1 MVDRESTNAYGGL
14 VMAKKILIIDDDKDI
29 IEALQLVLESEGYEV
44 ESTTSTKGAVA
55 LVKQNNPDL
64 IILDVMFPESSSE
77 GFDLARELNRD
88 DEAGKVPVLMLS
100 AVNAR
105 FNLGFSNKDRDENWL
120 PVAEFMEKP
129 VQPAQLIERVQEL
142 LS

>member
-1 MVDRESTNAYGGL
+1 
-14 VMAKKILIIDDDKDI
+14 MAKKILIIDDDKDI
-29 IEALQLVLESEGYEV
+29 IESLQLVLESKGYDV
-44 ESTTSTKGAVA
+44 ESTLTTKGAVE
-55 LVKQNNPDL
+55 LVKSMGPDL

-88 DEAGKVPVLMLS
+88 QEARQIPVLMLS

-129 VQPAQLIERVQEL
+129 VQPLKLVQRVEELIG
-142 LS
+142 

>member
-1 MVDRESTNAYGGL
+1 
-14 VMAKKILIIDDDKDI
+14 MAKKILIIDDDNDI
-29 IEALQLVLESEGYEV
+29 IEALQLVLDSKGYDV
-44 ESTTSTKGAVA
+44 QSTLTTKGALA
-55 LVKQNNPDL
+55 LVKSLAPDL

-88 DEAGKVPVLMLS
+88 PDGRKVPILMLS

-129 VQPAQLIERVQEL
+129 VQPAKLLKRIEEL
-142 LS
+142 LG

>member
-1 MVDRESTNAYGGL
+1 MG
-14 VMAKKILIIDDDKDI
+14 KKILIIDDDRDI
-29 IEALQLVLESEGYEV
+29 IEALTMVLESRGYETV
-44 ESTTSTKGAVA
+44 STVTTKGALA
-55 LVKQNNPDL
+55 LVKSEKPDV

-77 GFDLARELNRD
+77 GFDLAREISRD
-88 DEAGKVPVLMLS
+88 EEGRKVPILMLS

-129 VQPAQLIERVQEL
+129 VQPEKLLNRLEELIP
-142 LS
+142 

>member
-1 MVDRESTNAYGGL
+1 
-14 VMAKKILIIDDDKDI
+14 MAKKILIIDDDKDI
-29 IEALQLVLESEGYEV
+29 IESLQLVLESKGYDV
-44 ESTTSTKGAVA
+44 ESTLTTKGAVD
-55 LVKQNNPDL
+55 LVKSLAPDL

-88 DEAGKVPVLMLS
+88 QEARQTPVLMLS

-129 VQPAQLIERVQEL
+129 VQPLKLVQRVEELIG
-142 LS
+142 

>member
-1 MVDRESTNAYGGL
+1 MG
-14 VMAKKILIIDDDKDI
+14 KKILIIDDDKDI
-29 IEALQLVLESEGYEV
+29 IESLQLVLVSKGYDV
-44 ESTTSTKGAVA
+44 QSTLTTKGAVE
-55 LVKQNNPDL
+55 LVKSITPDL

-77 GFDLARELNRD
+77 GFDLARELSRD
-88 DEAGKVPVLMLS
+88 EEARKIPVLMLS

-129 VQPAQLIERVQEL
+129 VQPLKLVQRIEELIG
-142 LS
+142 